1 MIGTLIYAKDS
12 YNIYEV
18 DGEEHQVLSS
28 FSLVHDTRSKK
39 TKKREKR

>member
-12 YNIYEV
+12 YSIYEV

-28 FSLVHDTRSKK
+28 FPLAWHALWEKK
-39 TKKREKR
+39 KKAS